1 MTVVAPEQIRNL
13 QQTFFRFV
21 FGEHSGTIC
30 LARINRNTKS
40 FHEQFFQYDF
50 TNMTEITDFCQRWSQ
65 EQDIYLAPFFFTTT
79 KRTKETIEAC
89 PAAYADLD
97 ECHPDKLLV
106 PPSII
111 VETSKDRYQALWV
124 FAELQDPGTVEDI
137 SRRIAYYHAEEGAD
151 KSGWDLTQLLRVPG
165 TVNYK
170 HRTEYGYDQVL
181 IQKATKRDQSV
192 EELTTAYPQAR
203 GYEFS
208 DIPLPAEEDL
218 PPGTPEEI
226 LEGQKN
232 RLMPTVWRLFSEE
245 PEADWSKNL
254 WQLENLLYEGGLNRE
269 EAYKVCREAACN
281 KYKRDKRPTTLLWKE
296 ICKAYARRDSEYS
309 LLRLPTV
316 DAKPILSDDE
326 LAGANG
332 VHTVVDEYIDWARS
346 VGDAAWQYHQASA
359 FVTLS
364 SLLAGQVKLPTSFG
378 TLVPNLWFM
387 ILADTTLT
395 RKTTAMDL
403 GIELLQEIDP
413 DAVLATD
420 GSVEGMFTALSMRP
434 GRPSVFLRDE
444 FSGFL
449 DAMVRKDYM
458 AGMGESLTKLYD
470 GKHQKRILRKDTIE
484 VKNPVLILYA
494 GGIKTRVL
502 QLLNYEHVASGFLPR
517 FIFITAESDIS
528 KLQPLGP
535 PTERSIGERN
545 RIRDRFAAIAGHYA
559 NRRTSSLVL
568 GGSTTQ
574 QSKPWEAQLTPD
586 AWSRY
591 NKIESDLLSLGL
603 ASNNKE
609 LLTPTFDRLAKSGL
623 KVATLIAASRR
634 LDEQVIINEED
645 LIKAFSYVE
654 YWRGFV
660 VEVLENIG
668 KSTGEHLLGRI
679 VALVERKPGISRGE
693 VMQQFHLSAI
703 DTTRYFETLEQRNLI
718 VRQRAGRGERLWI
731 VK

>member
-1 MTVVAPEQIRNL
+1 MSVEAPEQLRRS
-13 QQTFFRFV
+13 QETFFRFI
-21 FGEHSGTIC
+21 FRGHKGLIC
-30 LARINRNTKS
+30 LARINRSTKN
-40 FHEQFFQYDF
+40 FHEQFFMFDF
-50 TNMTEITDFCQRWSQ
+50 QDMTEILDFCQRWSQ
-65 EQDIYLAPFFFTTT
+65 EQDIYVAPFFFTTA

-89 PAAYADLD
+89 PAVYADLD
-97 ECHPDKLLV
+97 ECDPEKLLV
-106 PPSII
+106 PPSLT
-111 VETSKDRYQALWV
+111 VETSKDRYQAYWV
-124 FAELQDPGTVEDI
+124 FEELQDPGTVEDI
-137 SRRIAYYHAEEGAD
+137 SRRIAYYHADEGAD

-165 TVNYK
+165 TVNFK
-170 HRTEYGYDQVL
+170 HRTEWGYDQVH
-181 IQKATKRDQSV
+181 IREASHRPQSV
-192 EELTTAYPQAR
+192 EELANTYPQAR

-208 DIPLPAEEDL
+208 DIPLPPDEEL
-218 PPGTPEEI
+218 PEGTPEEI
-226 LEGQKN
+226 LLGHKG

-245 PEADWSKNL
+245 PESDWSKNL

-269 EAYKVCREAACN
+269 EAYKVCRDAACN

-296 ICKAYARRDSEYS
+296 VCKAFARRDSEYS

-316 DAKPILSDDE
+316 DAQPIITDGE
-326 LAGANG
+326 LAGANSI
-332 VHTVVDEYIDWARS
+332 HTVVDEYIEWAKS
-346 VGDAAWQYHQASA
+346 IGDAAWQYHQASA
-359 FVTLS
+359 FIALS
-364 SLLAGQVKLPTSFG
+364 SLLSGHVKLPTSFG
-378 TLVPNLWFM
+378 TLIPNLWFM

-403 GIELLQEIDP
+403 GIDLLLEIDP

-420 GSVEGMFTALSMRP
+420 GSVEGLFTALSIRP

-458 AGMGESLTKLYD
+458 AGMAESLTKLYD
-470 GKHQKRILRKDTIE
+470 GKFQKRILRKDTIE
-484 VKNPVLILYA
+484 VKNPLLILYA

-517 FIFITAESDIS
+517 FIIITAESDIS

-535 PTERSIGERN
+535 PTEKSIGERN
-545 RIRDRFAAIAGHYA
+545 RIRDRFASIAGHYA
-559 NRRTSSLVL
+559 NRRTSGLVL
-568 GGSTTQ
+568 GGSTVQ
-574 QSKPWEAQLTPD
+574 HSRPWEAQLTPA

-609 LLTPTFDRLAKSGL
+609 LMTPTFDRLAKSGL

-634 LDEQVIINEED
+634 LEDKVLIDEED

-654 YWRGFV
+654 FWRTFV
-660 VEVLENIG
+660 TEVLENIG

-679 VALVERKPGISRGE
+679 VSFVERNPGVSRGTI
-693 VMQQFHLSAI
+693 MQQFHLSAI
-703 DTTRYFETLEQRNLI
+703 DTSRYFETMEQRNLI